1 MKREKAARCPAGF
14 PQRIPSAFECDYR
27 LFPKQ
32 SLMRLVEHPLTP
44 ENFKHHVWGG
54 LSSRSAGQS
63 RHPLDAS
70 RFIFGTVPHAP
81 GGASMTYEKVFIFRG
96 VSNLKP

>member
-32 SLMRLVEHPLTP
+32 SLMRHHAHENDSRGGERPLARVRFSI
-44 ENFKHHVWGG
+44 NISG
-54 LSSRSAGQS
+54 RRAGRPYS
-63 RHPLDAS
+63 
-70 RFIFGTVPHAP
+70 IG
-81 GGASMTYEKVFIFRG
+81 YFRDRA
-96 VSNLKP
+96 